1 MEILNSKLFN
11 IRLFIPALIGF
22 YMSRV
27 CRNFRNNSEK
37 LAGQGFFS
45 RNRFFAGGIL
55 LTSKPVK
62 T

>member
-1 MEILNSKLFN
+1 MTEKKAMTTKKDSL
-11 IRLFIPALIGF
+11 PAIIDL
-22 YMSRV
+22 
-27 CRNFRNNSEK
+27 EK

-45 RNRFFAGGIL
+45 RNRLFAGGIL